1 MLAAAG
7 LIALA
12 GRGRRHGFLARLIA
26 LGSCSAPLRSSESV
40 APSTSTVCSN
50 CELQSLV
57 CV

>member
-12 GRGRRHGFLARLIA
+12 GRGRRHGFLAGLIA
-26 LGSCSAPLRSSESV
+26 LALLRCAHLRLSESV

-50 CELQSLV
+50 RELQSL